1 VGRRGG
7 WRGARVLRSDR
18 AVGEAFGRGAG
29 ARPRSTAKQMAAG
42 DEELGQRAGHQQAI
56 GVLVDAAIGSLAK
69 PKTGSIR
76 IFV

>member
-1 VGRRGG
+1 
-7 WRGARVLRSDR
+7 
-18 AVGEAFGRGAG
+18 
-29 ARPRSTAKQMAAG
+29 MAAG

-69 PKTGSIR
+69 PKIGSIR